1 MTMKKQQKQ
10 VLNSEKMK
18 NFFYHSVIIKN
29 INPNSR
35 QLPSLDSLKK
45 EYIEYLLKITDNNK
59 TETADI
65 LDISIPGL
73 QKKMQRYG
81 LSH

>member
-1 MTMKKQQKQ
+1 MT
-10 VLNSEKMK
+10 MK

-29 INPNSR
+29 INSNAR
-35 QLPSLDSLKK
+35 ELPSLDRLKK
-45 EYIEYLLKITDNNK
+45 EYIEYLLKITDYNK
-59 TETADI
+59 TETAAI

-73 QKKMQRYG
+73 YKKMQRYG